1 MEDPLK
7 ILPLEKAQQ
16 NINIPISFNIIFVE
30 LLKLFPNFSLHSN
43 IGNYALEKCNYSS
56 ALLFLKKGS
65 I

>member
-30 LLKLFPNFSLHSN
+30 LLKLF
-43 IGNYALEKCNYSS
+43 
-56 ALLFLKKGS
+56 
-65 I
+65 